1 MSAKIK
7 GTTFQKL
14 ILVGGAV
21 FLVLLGAFL
30 FTGNYIRGTAE
41 ESMRQVEEGMMEQ
54 MVKKF
59 DSYHHNMIQIIS
71 SMAYSPTVYSCFFQ
85 DSTERVTSNEAVS
98 MVFANTFLMDSSI
111 ADIFLYDKDMARIA
125 SAGKETEELEEL
137 DFLQEWKT
145 QLGYSGL
152 FELPVTQE
160 PCYTL
165 FFPVFELESK
175 NFEEQIGLCVVVVKT
190 QELMEILKDAQLSSG
205 EELYLIDRDRRI
217 LASAQGEE
225 AKRLDQEEGD
235 GSAVSC
241 PYVRE
246 LAIDGWTLVLKRRNA
261 GLYREIS
268 KEMGLIAAA
277 YLLAA
282 ILVLLLLVICYR
294 NLVRPIQEMDDFVGT
309 VSWNPKL
316 RIEVKDKNEIGKVEQ
331 GLNQMLDNI
340 ERKNA
345 QLQEMKEWAYQTE
358 LAKKQLQILVY
369 QNQIHP
375 HFLYNTL
382 DCIRAM
388 AVLNDQKPI
397 AAITMALS
405 RMFRFAVREE
415 HIVAVEEEI
424 SYVREYAKIIDY
436 RFNGKIKIQ
445 IEAEEQAAA
454 RPMIKMILQPIIENA
469 VFHGLERNVGGGTVT
484 ASVAMARGD
493 RLCLKVEDNGC
504 GMSEEKLKV
513 LRNSLAGRQ
522 KGQGIGLP
530 NVYQRLKLFY
540 GEDMDFF
547 IDSRENEGTSVRIE
561 FADNIKDR
569 RDF

>member
-1 MSAKIK
+1 M
-7 GTTFQKL
+7 L
-14 ILVGGAV
+14 
-21 FLVLLGAFL
+21 
-30 FTGNYIRGTAE
+30 
-41 ESMRQVEEGMMEQ
+41 
-54 MVKKF
+54 
-59 DSYHHNMIQIIS
+59 
-71 SMAYSPTVYSCFFQ
+71 
-85 DSTERVTSNEAVS
+85 
-98 MVFANTFLMDSSI
+98 
-111 ADIFLYDKDMARIA
+111 
-125 SAGKETEELEEL
+125 
-137 DFLQEWKT
+137 
-145 QLGYSGL
+145 LGYSGL

-415 HIVAVEEEI
+415 HIVAVEKEI

-513 LRNSLAGRQ
+513 LRNSLAGR
-522 KGQGIGLP
+522 KDRGLDC
-530 NVYQRLKLFY
+530 R
-540 GEDMDFF
+540 M
-547 IDSRENEGTSVRIE
+547 STSV
-561 FADNIKDR
+561 
-569 RDF
+569 

>member
-1 MSAKIK
+1 M
-7 GTTFQKL
+7 
-14 ILVGGAV
+14 
-21 FLVLLGAFL
+21 
-30 FTGNYIRGTAE
+30 
-41 ESMRQVEEGMMEQ
+41 
-54 MVKKF
+54 
-59 DSYHHNMIQIIS
+59 
-71 SMAYSPTVYSCFFQ
+71 
-85 DSTERVTSNEAVS
+85 
-98 MVFANTFLMDSSI
+98 
-111 ADIFLYDKDMARIA
+111 
-125 SAGKETEELEEL
+125 
-137 DFLQEWKT
+137 
-145 QLGYSGL
+145 
-152 FELPVTQE
+152 
-160 PCYTL
+160 
-165 FFPVFELESK
+165 
-175 NFEEQIGLCVVVVKT
+175 VKT

-445 IEAEEQAAA
+445 IEA
-454 RPMIKMILQPIIENA
+454 
-469 VFHGLERNVGGGTVT
+469 
-484 ASVAMARGD
+484 
-493 RLCLKVEDNGC
+493 
-504 GMSEEKLKV
+504 
-513 LRNSLAGRQ
+513 
-522 KGQGIGLP
+522 
-530 NVYQRLKLFY
+530 
-540 GEDMDFF
+540 DF
-547 IDSRENEGTSVRIE
+547 
-561 FADNIKDR
+561 
-569 RDF
+569 

>member
-71 SMAYSPTVYSCFFQ
+71 SMAYSLTVYSCFFQ

-145 QLGYSGL
+145 KLGYSGL

-190 QELMEILKDAQLSSG
+190 QELMEILKDVQLSSG

-513 LRNSLAGRQ
+513 LRNSLAGGQ